1 MRSYG
6 NGGAAVGGRV
16 GCEVPTQPFQRP
28 TSWPV
33 LQRGESTGVPSLS
46 GPGHQSPPAFSLDAA
61 AVPRQRARGVA
72 PARSRKQTKQAL
84 ARAASVAILKAQGQ
98 PVQAIA
104 EQLGISPYAVRQAAA
119 LIVPAA
125 TSAGGAR

>member
-1 MRSYG
+1 M
-6 NGGAAVGGRV
+6 
-16 GCEVPTQPFQRP
+16 
-28 TSWPV
+28 
-33 LQRGESTGVPSLS
+33 
-46 GPGHQSPPAFSLDAA
+46 
-61 AVPRQRARGVA
+61 PRQRARGVA